1 MLKHNAKVATRDD
14 QLSLF
19 DFERSNGQRNLSHT
33 VRTDGQTPLAEV
45 PAEEGAGAGG
55 EGRLKPTWTIEYTK
69 KAAE

>member
-1 MLKHNAKVATRDD
+1 MLKYNAKVATRDD

-33 VRTDGQTPLAEV
+33 VWTDGRTPLAEV
-45 PAEEGAGAGG
+45 PAED
-55 EGRLKPTWTIEYTK
+55 PTWTIEYTK